1 MTLNID
7 SDEDEE
13 EFFKNKPKTKCK
25 ICNKEILLISLDF
38 HNKSHSS
45 QILPWLFLGSE
56 QNALDINEL
65 NYNNISFILNCG
77 FECENTSHNNK
88 YSYLKLD
95 IKDLADFDIKKY
107 FNEAHNFIN
116 KAKFNSKNILIHCF
130 AGLSRSPT
138 IVISYLMKELKYS
151 YINAYNFVKEKRPQ
165 IKINIDFL
173 IILKKYE
180 NELNEERKFI

>member
-1 MTLNID
+1 M
-7 SDEDEE
+7 
-13 EFFKNKPKTKCK
+13 
-25 ICNKEILLISLDF
+25 
-38 HNKSHSS
+38 
-45 QILPWLFLGSE
+45 
-56 QNALDINEL
+56 
-65 NYNNISFILNCG
+65 
-77 FECENTSHNNK
+77 
-88 YSYLKLD
+88 KLD

-116 KAKFNSKNILIHCF
+116 EAKFNSKNILIHCF

>member
-1 MTLNID
+1 MTLNFD
-7 SDEDEE
+7 SDEEE
-13 EFFKNKPKTKCK
+13 YFKNKPKTKCK
-25 ICNKEILLISLDF
+25 ICNKEILLCSLNF
-38 HNKSHSS
+38 HNNSHSS

-65 NYNNISFILNCG
+65 NYHKISFILNCG
-77 FECENTSHNNK
+77 IECENTSHNNK

-95 IKDLADFDIKKY
+95 IKDLADFDIKIFFK
-107 FNEAHNFIN
+107 EAHDFIN

-130 AGLSRSPT
+130 AGLSRSPS

-151 YINAYNFVKEKRPQ
+151 YFDAYNFVKEKRPQ

-173 IILKKYE
+173 IILKQYE